1 MVVENK
7 GCKIGNVTWTHRN
20 ISTVMYGKKS
30 IEEDISHTDMS
41 VRKLWRLV
49 VAQVDESLD
58 FHVGSILK

>member
-1 MVVENK
+1 
-7 GCKIGNVTWTHRN
+7 
-20 ISTVMYGKKS
+20 MYGKKN

-49 VAQVDESLD
+49 VGQVDESLD